1 MSENIIEAAE
11 KDYFTKKEMAERLKW
26 LSVGICTLNLIIML
40 GLITLFVFYNP
51 IPLLTSLVGIFIGF
65 LSVKFYRKYKKK

>member
-1 MSENIIEAAE
+1 MSESIIEAAE

-26 LSVGICTLNLIIML
+26 LSVGICALNLIIML
-40 GLITLFVFYNP
+40 GLIALFVFYNP